1 MEWTV
6 FVGNTA
12 SLSFLRFLQT
22 TLKHHIGPSR
32 FVDSQDS
39 RRLFEAASP
48 SDSTATFSD
57 DLPDDAK
64 QALLQ
69 CFLEVVSADPCRPRC
84 DAWMAD
90 DLSVERDP

>member
-1 MEWTV
+1 M
-6 FVGNTA
+6 GNTA

-39 RRLFEAASP
+39 RRLFEATSP
-48 SDSTATFSD
+48 SGSSTTFSD

-69 CFLEVVSADPCRPRC
+69 YFLDVVSDDSCRPY
-84 DAWMAD
+84 WK
-90 DLSVERDP
+90 VHV